1 MGGVTHCWHAA
12 LTRVGAGLVA
22 SSSRIGRVKAWSRPP
37 MVPHNVWA
45 SRRERLAA
53 LFRSPSRAARPHHEH
68 AGSRRSARPRHARV
82 PLAACARRAVWLPGC
97 LCTASCLA
105 AWLPV
110 HGEHARPQA
119 ALLATAP
126 APDACSAAR
135 LRRGLPA
142 AQPRRPRPR
151 RRQTKQSVCLRS
163 FCVRTRQGIRDALD
177 QPPAR
182 RTSHSD
188 PAPRPHVDAAEPP
201 KRW

>member
-1 MGGVTHCWHAA
+1 MCEHRPC
-12 LTRVGAGLVA
+12 AG
-22 SSSRIGRVKAWSRPP
+22 
-37 MVPHNVWA
+37 
-45 SRRERLAA
+45 REDTEYQAT
-53 LFRSPSRAARPHHEH
+53 
-68 AGSRRSARPRHARV
+68 GRSARPRHARV
-82 PLAACARRAVWLPGC
+82 PLAACARRAAWLPVRPRV
-97 LCTASCLA
+97 SLA
-105 AWLPV
+105 ACALPV

-119 ALLATAP
+119 ALLETAP